1 MLINYP
7 KGLRLP
13 LLSSYG
19 LSQNS
24 NLLRTQMAS
33 GSARVRQRFH
43 SVPTVMAASWKLNK
57 DQASILEGF
66 VTHGLSNAVNWFVMP
81 VLTPQGL
88 IEHDA
93 RFIKNPL
100 ESCSFNGG
108 FWTYNANIEIKKRQV
123 ISEEV
128 LVKHMMSPYTPE
140 LFVQSVRISLNN
152 YLEL

>member
-1 MLINYP
+1 MLVNYP

-43 SVPTVMAASWKLNK
+43 SVPTVMTASWKLNK

-66 VTHGLSNAVNWFVMP
+66 VTHGISNAVNWFVMP

-100 ESCSFNGG
+100 ESCAFNGG

-123 ISEEV
+123 ISEKV
-128 LVKHMMSPYTPE
+128 TVNGLLSPNTIE
-140 LFVQSVRISLNN
+140 QFVNGVSNALDTYQ
-152 YLEL
+152 EQ

>member
-66 VTHGLSNAVNWFVMP
+66 VTHGISNAVNWFVMP

-100 ESCSFNGG
+100 ESASFNGG
-108 FWTYNANIEIKKRQV
+108 FWNYSANIEIKKRQV

-128 LVKHMMSPYTPE
+128 MVNLLLTPLTAE
-140 LFVQSVRISLNN
+140 TFAASVTNSMNK
-152 YLEL
+152 YLEN